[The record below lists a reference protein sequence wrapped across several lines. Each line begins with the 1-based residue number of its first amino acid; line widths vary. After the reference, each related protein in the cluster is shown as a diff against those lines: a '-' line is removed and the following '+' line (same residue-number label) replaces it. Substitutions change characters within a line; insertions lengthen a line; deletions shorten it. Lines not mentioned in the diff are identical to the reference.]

1 MYGPRYEQIPFAI
14 FFSGRHRLGTPPT
27 KDESIWQGPQKRN
40 KISLNTNASALA
52 KTQTQKQLA
61 HIGPKLR
68 VSAFKMLFISCLDFV
83 AQWTQRVCTNSYRV
97 TMRNM
102 STPINCPQM
111 GMCMVCGSGGNSML
125 SLGGVCWDGGT
136 DIALPMT
143 LLCAAQ
149 LGLGVVVRMR

>member
-1 MYGPRYEQIPFAI
+1 MTRAPKEKKKYH
-14 FFSGRHRLGTPPT
+14 S
-27 KDESIWQGPQKRN
+27 S
-40 KISLNTNASALA
+40 TNASALA

-68 VSAFKMLFISCLDFV
+68 VSAFKILFISCLDSV
-83 AQWTQRVCTNSYRV
+83 TQWTQSVCTYTV

-136 DIALPMT
+136 DIALPMA